1 LSWVA
6 FALVVVG
13 LLWGVSIHWEA
24 IRNEMVF
31 DPVRSVGAVALNAG
45 GLVLVAASWALLH
58 APSDR
63 LRHLRRFLIIQP
75 AKHIPGG
82 VAQLFGQVIL
92 TRDLNRSSSA
102 SIVAVGVH
110 AFAMV
115 VGASLVAATAF
126 VMDASWGLAAIS
138 LSAGYLVWSFVWLA
152 LRRVRRQGPTREGRW
167 PRWLTVEHEL
177 LPSIRRFGASAAL
190 AALGL
195 VGLAAAFLLLSDGI
209 STSPAG
215 LVGAFALAW
224 IAGFLAIPF
233 PGGLGVREAVVV
245 LLIAGSAVA
254 GVVLAAALLQRATQ
268 VVAEVGLAI
277 VSGSVEGY
285 PRSNMRS
292 PTT

>member
-1 LSWVA
+1 
-6 FALVVVG
+6 
-13 LLWGVSIHWEA
+13 
-24 IRNEMVF
+24 
-31 DPVRSVGAVALNAG
+31 
-45 GLVLVAASWALLH
+45 
-58 APSDR
+58 
-63 LRHLRRFLIIQP
+63 
-75 AKHIPGG
+75 
-82 VAQLFGQVIL
+82 
-92 TRDLNRSSSA
+92 
-102 SIVAVGVH
+102 
-110 AFAMV
+110 
-115 VGASLVAATAF
+115 
-126 VMDASWGLAAIS
+126 
-138 LSAGYLVWSFVWLA
+138 
-152 LRRVRRQGPTREGRW
+152 
-167 PRWLTVEHEL
+167 
-177 LPSIRRFGASAAL
+177 
-190 AALGL
+190 
-195 VGLAAAFLLLSDGI
+195 LLLSDGI